1 MVKCQVLMDAMNRI
15 APKKLA
21 EEWDNPGLLVG
32 SPQQEVER
40 VLVCLDVSDEVIEQA
55 VRQEAR
61 LIISHHPLLF
71 HAIKAVRTD
80 LPLGRR
86 LEKLL
91 KHDIAVFAAHTNL
104 DSALGGVNDV
114 LAEKIGLADIVPLEA
129 PERVQEDTPPAL
141 GRMGTLPAPMTARD
155 FAEQIRR
162 ALPTAAVRLTE
173 AGTHPVRKVALCSG
187 SGAEFISKAAFLGA
201 DAYVTGDVRYHDAQR
216 AKESGIHLIDAGH
229 FGTEFPMVH
238 ALKVRLE
245 KELGKQADLVEILED
260 TGAKDFFEVICL

>member
-55 VRQEAR
+55 VRQEVR

-80 LPLGRR
+80 LPIGRR

-91 KHDIAVFAAHTNL
+91 QHDIAVFAAHTNL
-104 DSALGGVNDV
+104 DSALGGVND
-114 LAEKIGLADIVPLEA
+114 
-129 PERVQEDTPPAL
+129 
-141 GRMGTLPAPMTARD
+141 
-155 FAEQIRR
+155 
-162 ALPTAAVRLTE
+162 
-173 AGTHPVRKVALCSG
+173 
-187 SGAEFISKAAFLGA
+187 
-201 DAYVTGDVRYHDAQR
+201 
-216 AKESGIHLIDAGH
+216 
-229 FGTEFPMVH
+229 
-238 ALKVRLE
+238 
-245 KELGKQADLVEILED
+245 
-260 TGAKDFFEVICL
+260 